1 VSIFFRVPMY
11 GISMHEY
18 EMSTTNLSRRNQCG
32 RFALLGGAAAI
43 AVVSTCQVASSSA
56 ALVSVAARPAAATT
70 MRPLATRP
78 VMGSRRAI
86 VPSDGVLPMGAD
98 DSTALPQD
106 RPASLL
112 RLGGGAAILS
122 AVVGLAA
129 AFASSRPSA
138 LAMATTTASK
148 DVEVDYDALA
158 RKMLEADE
166 TTLRGVVMEN
176 MMALKPQFFARLD
189 QLGVAT
195 GSPEAKKRY
204 DALADKILGYMKE
217 TVEDAQN
224 KVKEQ
229 GLRITRLVGICSEE
243 DGTITLPLEGSKIA
257 RLREVIS
264 QELAAMSTDIFV
276 NGALA
281 FMAKAAQDKKPE
293 LVEVLQRI
301 LQAYA
306 AESLLIMCPYGGQG
320 AQPADIMMWNVLLR
334 SEFSEWDAL
343 LQKEFF
349 APGARDSAPFLAMMD
364 EGVGA
369 VVYEQS
375 RGAVQQLLAQYV
387 YQIIARMNKLKEGA
401 TN

>member
-1 VSIFFRVPMY
+1 MN
-11 GISMHEY
+11 
-18 EMSTTNLSRRNQCG
+18 TTNLSRKNQCG
-32 RFALLGGAAAI
+32 RLALLGGAAAI
-43 AVVSTCQVASSSA
+43 ALVSTCQVASSSA
-56 ALVSVAARPAAATT
+56 ALGSVAARPAAATT

-78 VMGSRRAI
+78 VLGSWRAV
-86 VPSDGVLPMGAD
+86 VPSDGVLSMGAND
-98 DSTALPQD
+98 RTALPRG

-112 RLGGGAAILS
+112 RLGGGAAVLS
-122 AVVGLAA
+122 AVAAGLAA
-129 AFASSRPSA
+129 AFASSRPAA

-176 MMALKPQFFARLD
+176 MMALKPQFFERLD
-189 QLGVAT
+189 QLGIAT
-195 GSPEAKKRY
+195 RSPDAKKRY
-204 DALADKILGYMKE
+204 DALADKILAYMKE

-243 DGTITLPLEGSKIA
+243 DGTITLPLDGSKIA

-349 APGARDSAPFLAMMD
+349 APGARDSAHSS
-364 EGVGA
+364 
-369 VVYEQS
+369 Q
-375 RGAVQQLLAQYV
+375 
-387 YQIIARMNKLKEGA
+387 
-401 TN
+401 